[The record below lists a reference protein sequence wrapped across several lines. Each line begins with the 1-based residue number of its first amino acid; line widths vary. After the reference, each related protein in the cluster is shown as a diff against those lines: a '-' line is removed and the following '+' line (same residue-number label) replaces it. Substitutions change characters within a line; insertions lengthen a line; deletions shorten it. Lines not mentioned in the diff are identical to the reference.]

1 MLIAGGGTGG
11 HLFPGMAVAEEFVSR
26 GPGHRVLFIGT
37 ARGLE
42 ARLVPEAGYEF
53 AAIRSRG
60 IAGMGVMGRIKGLLV
75 VPLSVVDAARV
86 VRRFRPHVALGVGGY
101 VSGPAILAA
110 RLLGVP
116 AAIQEQNTVP
126 GAANRI
132 LARIAGLV
140 FVAFEPARKWF
151 RAADKKGRVVVTGN
165 PVRKKIVDAL
175 LAGKGGEER
184 VRDAALGKARLL
196 IVGGSQGAH
205 GLNTLAMEAMAALGA
220 EERGKLRV
228 RHQSGDKDREMVQ
241 ARYREFGVEAT
252 VEPFLSDMAAAYQDA
267 DLAISRA
274 GAGAVAEIALAG
286 LPSILV
292 PFPYAASDHQAVNAS
307 VLVDAG
313 AAVMFREA
321 ETDGEKMARAIA
333 GIVNDPERRR
343 GMAQRARSA
352 ARPDAARQIVDRCLE
367 MIH

>member
-11 HLFPGMAVAEEFVSR
+11 HLFPGMAVAQEFMSR
-26 GPGHRVLFIGT
+26 GPGRRVLFVGT

-60 IAGMGVMGRIKGLLV
+60 IAGMGIMGKVKGLLV
-75 VPLSVVDAARV
+75 MPLSVVDALAV

-110 RLLGVP
+110 RIAGVP

-132 LARIAGLV
+132 LARIVKLV
-140 FVAFEPARKWF
+140 FVAFDPARRWF
-151 RAADKKGRVVVTGN
+151 AAADRKGRVVVTGN
-165 PVRKKIVDAL
+165 PVRQKIVDAL

-184 VRDAALGKARLL
+184 APDVSGKTRLL
-196 IVGGSQGAH
+196 VVGGSQGAH
-205 GLNTLAMEAMAALGA
+205 GLNLLALDAVAALGS
-220 EERGKLRV
+220 EERGKLSV
-228 RHQSGDKDREMVQ
+228 RHQSGEKDREMVQ
-241 ARYREFGVEAT
+241 ARYRELGVEAS
-252 VEPFLSDMAAAYQDA
+252 VEPFITDMAAAYLGA
-267 DLAISRA
+267 DLAVSRS

-286 LPSILV
+286 LPSVLV

-313 AAVMFREA
+313 AAVMFREGEA
-321 ETDGEKMARAIA
+321 DGEKIARAMA
-333 GIVNDPERRR
+333 QIVNDPARRR
-343 GMAQRARSA
+343 AMAERARAA

-367 MIH
+367 MIR